1 MLFVGANFQKFDLIS
16 LLYAEADFFEHIV
29 NIFVKYHSSI
39 LRRKHQV
46 VHQHRHVVAL
56 VYVFAHLPRI
66 PLRPKGRGIYP
77 Q

>member
-1 MLFVGANFQKFDLIS
+1 MIFVDANLQKSDLVSLFYV
-16 LLYAEADFFEHIV
+16 EADFLEYIV
-29 NIFVKYHSSI
+29 NIFVKHHSSV
-39 LRRKHQV
+39 LRWEHQV

-56 VYVFAHLPRI
+56 VYVVAHLPRI